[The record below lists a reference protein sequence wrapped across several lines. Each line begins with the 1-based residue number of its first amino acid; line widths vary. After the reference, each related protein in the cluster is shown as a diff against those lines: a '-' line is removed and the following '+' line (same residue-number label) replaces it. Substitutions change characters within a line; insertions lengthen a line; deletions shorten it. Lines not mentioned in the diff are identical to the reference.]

1 MELSENINWNEIEK
15 NFGTPVYVYD
25 TAIIDRQI
33 KKFRSAFKNINAH
46 LKYAVKS
53 CSNISILKY
62 MQAQGL
68 GLDTVSIPEIKMGL
82 ELGFKPSEMVF
93 TPNIVSFEEVR
104 DAVDIGVPVNIEN
117 LQNLESFGIHYGNK
131 VGCCIRLNPNLVDE
145 VEQGQTGDLDFSAV
159 NKEHYDEVD
168 SEKVSAWHNQSKF
181 GISMSQY
188 DLLLQIIEKYDIRI
202 EGVHLHSSHVILN
215 KEVFVKGVQTVF
227 EIASKFKD
235 LRYVDF
241 GGGIMVKH
249 KADDVV
255 IELDDVGPLF
265 EEEYKRFCERIGK
278 KIEVW
283 FEPGRFLI
291 SEAGFLLTK
300 TTVLKTNGHIDF
312 VGVDT
317 GFNHLLRPMMYNAYH
332 EITNI
337 SNPKGELKQYNI
349 VGNLCE
355 IDNLG
360 TQRILNEVS
369 VNDLLVIHN
378 AGAYGFSMSSNYN
391 SKFKPA
397 EVLIHNKEAKLIR
410 KRQSYNDLLA
420 NQIEIDF

>member
-1 MELSENINWNEIEK
+1 
-15 NFGTPVYVYD
+15 
-25 TAIIDRQI
+25 
-33 KKFRSAFKNINAH
+33 
-46 LKYAVKS
+46 
-53 CSNISILKY
+53 
-62 MQAQGL
+62 
-68 GLDTVSIPEIKMGL
+68 
-82 ELGFKPSEMVF
+82 
-93 TPNIVSFEEVR
+93 
-104 DAVDIGVPVNIEN
+104 
-117 LQNLESFGIHYGNK
+117 
-131 VGCCIRLNPNLVDE
+131 
-145 VEQGQTGDLDFSAV
+145 
-159 NKEHYDEVD
+159 
-168 SEKVSAWHNQSKF
+168 
-181 GISMSQY
+181 
-188 DLLLQIIEKYDIRI
+188 
-202 EGVHLHSSHVILN
+202 
-215 KEVFVKGVQTVF
+215 
-227 EIASKFKD
+227 
-235 LRYVDF
+235 
-241 GGGIMVKH
+241 MVKH

>member
-1 MELSENINWNEIEK
+1 
-15 NFGTPVYVYD
+15 
-25 TAIIDRQI
+25 
-33 KKFRSAFKNINAH
+33 
-46 LKYAVKS
+46 
-53 CSNISILKY
+53 
-62 MQAQGL
+62 
-68 GLDTVSIPEIKMGL
+68 
-82 ELGFKPSEMVF
+82 LGFKPSEMVF
-93 TPNIVSFEEVR
+93 TPNIVSFEEMR
-104 DAVDIGVPVNIEN
+104 EAVDIGVPVNIEN
-117 LQNLESFGIHYGNK
+117 LQNLESFGKHYGNA

-168 SEKVSAWHNQSKF
+168 SVKVSAWHNQSKF

-188 DLLLQIIEKYDIRI
+188 DLLMEIIEKYNIRI

-249 KADDVV
+249 KTDDVV

-265 EEEYKRFCERIGK
+265 EKEYKRFCERIGK
-278 KIEVW
+278 TIEVW

-332 EITNI
+332 EITNVT
-337 SNPKGELKQYNI
+337 NPKGELKQYNI

-360 TQRILNEVS
+360 TQRMLNEVS

-397 EVLIHNKEAKLIR
+397 EVLIHNGEAKLIR